1 MEPPSKSSGSSGAPA
16 DPPDP
21 VILPFK
27 EDVVVLLRMH
37 SSKETKISSA
47 CGLSYDNGYEPEVV
61 FAVMVYLC

>member
-37 SSKETKISSA
+37 SSKETTNSSA
-47 CGLSYDNGYEPEVV
+47 SGLSYDKGHEPEVV
-61 FAVMVYLC
+61 FAVIVF